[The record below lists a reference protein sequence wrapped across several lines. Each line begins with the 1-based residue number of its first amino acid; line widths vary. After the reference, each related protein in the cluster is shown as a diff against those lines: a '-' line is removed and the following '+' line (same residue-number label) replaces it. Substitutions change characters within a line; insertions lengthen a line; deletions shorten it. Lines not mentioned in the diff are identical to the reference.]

1 MSTVCILTGSP
12 RVNGSSD
19 AIAQLLAQGLQQE
32 ELQPKILHVRDYRIR
47 PCISCGYCSRH
58 PGTCILDVEDD
69 AGRLFEQLMQADTLL
84 FAIPVYFYGPPAHLK
99 GFIDRA
105 QRFWNLK
112 EDEKTLRKQPRRA
125 HAVFCAARTEGNRL
139 FEANQ
144 LILRCF
150 LRALGFSLAEPLLLR
165 GIEHPDDLTQH
176 PHYNT
181 SIVEMG
187 RAAARMVAP
196 PHTA

>member
-32 ELQPKILHVRDYRIR
+32 KRQPKILHIRDYRIR

-58 PGTCILDVEDD
+58 PGTCILDAEDD
-69 AGRLFEQLMQADTLL
+69 AGRLFEQLTQADVLL

-105 QRFWNLK
+105 QRYWAVE
-112 EDEKTLRKQPRRA
+112 EDKKRQPRRA
-125 HAVFCAARTEGNRL
+125 HAVFCAARTEGDRL

-165 GIEHPDDLTQH
+165 GVENPDDLTRNPQ
-176 PHYNT
+176 YTT
-181 SIVEMG
+181 SITEMG
-187 RAAARMVAP
+187 RAAAKTVVP